1 MLLREISAEAEECPW
16 KREKVTLSS
25 PRATRGVTQT
35 KASAPRYHS
44 SVKRKDS
51 GVLELLRNE
60 DLEITSWRSGI
71 TRATLSVWRNTFLAS
86 GDVDL
91 KAQVEKD
98 RKQKGLAS
106 EKRARRVAL
115 DNELLREKVRRLQ
128 SSGPLGWRRWK
139 P

>member
-1 MLLREISAEAEECPW
+1 
-16 KREKVTLSS
+16 
-25 PRATRGVTQT
+25 
-35 KASAPRYHS
+35 
-44 SVKRKDS
+44 VKRKDS

-71 TRATLSVWRNTFLAS
+71 TGATLSVWRNTFLAS